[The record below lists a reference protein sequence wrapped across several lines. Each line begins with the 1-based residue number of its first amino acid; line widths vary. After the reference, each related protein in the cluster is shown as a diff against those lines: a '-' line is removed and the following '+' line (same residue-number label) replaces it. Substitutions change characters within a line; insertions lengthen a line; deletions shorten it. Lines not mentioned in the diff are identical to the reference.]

1 MSLIGLPPR
10 RNQQSLNA
18 YVRENLERLEQ
29 EVSAGVP
36 YEALV
41 NLALA
46 AGFSKVAVLSL
57 HSAMYRA
64 RKGRPKRIRVLTQQS
79 VRKSWLSPSKEE
91 NESSCQPE
99 DDRVLLEKRYR
110 QLTRAP
116 RPGTDEPDS
125 LI

>member
-1 MSLIGLPPR
+1 MSLIELPPR

-46 AGFSKVAVLSL
+46 AGFSRIAVLSL

-64 RKGRPKRIRVLTQQS
+64 RKRRPKRIQVLTQQS
-79 VRKSWLSPSKEE
+79 VGRSWLSRSNEEKE
-91 NESSCQPE
+91 SAGQPE
-99 DDRVLLEKRYR
+99 DDSVLLARRLR
-110 QLTRAP
+110 QLVRSP
-116 RPGTDEPDS
+116 RPGTDEQDL